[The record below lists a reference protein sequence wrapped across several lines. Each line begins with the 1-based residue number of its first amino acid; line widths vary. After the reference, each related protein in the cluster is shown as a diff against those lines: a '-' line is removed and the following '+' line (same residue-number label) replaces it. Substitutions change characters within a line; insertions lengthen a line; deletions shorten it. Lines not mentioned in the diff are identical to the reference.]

1 VTGVDPNAQRSAVA
15 AIEGLLAELS
25 TRVGAGTVAQR
36 RWALRELLRYTA
48 ETSGRAEHRVSVAEL
63 LDPYTVLSW
72 LYAAENPEHTPV
84 RQLGDPRR
92 PATTASQRART
103 ASVRALAV
111 HAGVPLPDLTMP
123 ASTPMSL
130 PGPDLL
136 AALAA
141 RLSGPAPLGILP
153 PAWIRFGAMARLIL
167 DTAVLEKD
175 LATMRTDDVD
185 VAGGTVRMA
194 LDEVE
199 RSVRMPADTRHA
211 MSVWLDVRHDLVSR
225 LTGGTVQ
232 ALWVRVAATAIG
244 ATVAAPGL
252 PLSDR
257 GLRKH
262 WHAVMTALEPE
273 LGLREVSPQV
283 VRLAVRGR
291 GGSAQ
296 PAGAAA
302 R

>member
-1 VTGVDPNAQRSAVA
+1 VTGVDASRHRSAVA
-15 AIEGLLAELS
+15 AVEELLAQLS
-25 TRVGAGTVAQR
+25 ARVGAGTVAQR

-48 ETSGRAEHRVSVAEL
+48 ETSGRAENRVSVAEL

-72 LYAAENPEHTPV
+72 LYAAENPQHTPV

-111 HAGVPLPDLTMP
+111 HTGMPLPDLRMP
-123 ASTPMSL
+123 ASAPMSL

-136 AALAA
+136 AALAE
-141 RLSGPAPLGILP
+141 RLSGRAPLGILP

-175 LATMRTDDVD
+175 LAAMRTGDVD
-185 VAGGTVRMA
+185 VRTGTVRIV
-194 LDEVE
+194 LGESE
-199 RSVRMPADTRHA
+199 RSVRMPEDTRRA
-211 MSVWLDVRHDLVSR
+211 MSVWLDVREELVGR
-225 LTGGTVQ
+225 LSGGTVQ

-262 WHAVMTALEPE
+262 WHAVMAALESE
-273 LGLREVSPQV
+273 LGVGELSPQA

-291 GGSAQ
+291 GAAQ
-296 PAGAAA
+296 PAGAEA

>member
-1 VTGVDPNAQRSAVA
+1 MTAVDASPHRTAVA
-15 AIEGLLAELS
+15 AIDSLLAELS
-25 TRVGAGTVAQR
+25 ARVGPGTVAQR

-48 ETSGRAEHRVSVAEL
+48 ETTGRAEHLVTVAEL
-63 LDPYTVLSW
+63 LDPYSVLSW
-72 LYAAENPEHTPV
+72 LYAAENPEQTPV

-103 ASVRALAV
+103 ASVRALAT

-136 AALAA
+136 AALTA
-141 RLSGPAPLGILP
+141 RLAGPTPLGILP
-153 PAWIRFGAMARLIL
+153 AAWIRFGAMARLIL
-167 DTAVLEKD
+167 DTGVLEKD
-175 LATMRTDDVD
+175 LATMRTADVD
-185 VAGGTVRMA
+185 VEHGTVRLV
-194 LDEVE
+194 LDDVE

-225 LTGGTVQ
+225 LTGGAVQ

-262 WHAVMTALEPE
+262 WHSVMDALDGD
-273 LGLREVSPQV
+273 LGVGSLSPQA

-291 GGSAQ
+291 RAGQ
-296 PAGAAA
+296 PAGTAA

>member
-1 VTGVDPNAQRSAVA
+1 MTAVDAGPHRTAAA
-15 AIEGLLAELS
+15 AIESLLAELT

-36 RWALRELLRYTA
+36 RWALLELLRFAAGST
-48 ETSGRAEHRVSVAEL
+48 GRDEHRVTLTEL

-72 LYAAENPEHTPV
+72 LYAAENPEHTSV
-84 RQLGDPRR
+84 RQLGDPSR

-103 ASVRALAV
+103 ASVRALAT
-111 HAGVPLPDLTMP
+111 HAGVALPDLTMP

-136 AALAA
+136 AALTA
-141 RLSGPAPLGILP
+141 RLGGPTPMGILP
-153 PAWIRFGAMARLIL
+153 AAWIRFGAMARLIL

-175 LATMRTDDVD
+175 LATMRTADVD
-185 VAGGTVRMA
+185 VEAGTVRLV
-194 LDEVE
+194 LDDVE
-199 RSVRMPADTRHA
+199 RTVRMPADTRHA

-225 LTGGTVQ
+225 LAGGDVQ

-262 WHAVMTALEPE
+262 WHAVMDALDGD
-273 LGLREVSPQV
+273 LGDGSLSPQA

-291 GGSAQ
+291 RPAQ
-296 PAGAAA
+296 PAGADA